1 MNFETII
8 GLEVHVELNT
18 NSKIFSPSSAHFG
31 QEANANT
38 NIIDWSFPGVLPV
51 INKGVIDAGI
61 KASLALNM
69 DIHQEMHFDRKNYFY
84 PDNPKAYQISQFDE
98 PIGYNGWIEV
108 ELEDGSTKKIRIERA
123 HLEEDAGK
131 NTHGT
136 DGYSY
141 VDLNRQGVPLI
152 EIVSE
157 ADMRSPEEAYAYL
170 TALKEVIQYTGISDV
185 KMEEGSMRVD
195 ANISLRPYGQEAF
208 GTKTELKNL
217 NSFNYVRKGLQHE
230 IERQAKILRSGGQIQ
245 QETRRYDEATG
256 ETILM
261 RVKEGAAD
269 YRYFSEPDL
278 PLYEIDNDWIEEIRA
293 ELPEFPKE
301 RRAKYTAEYGL
312 TAYDASQLTATKAT
326 SDFFESAVTK
336 GGDAK
341 QISNWL
347 QGEVA
352 QFLNA
357 ENKTLSEIALT
368 PENLLEMLALIEDGT
383 ISSKIAKKVFVHLAK
398 NGGSAR
404 EYVEKAGL
412 VQISDP
418 DVLIPIIHQVF
429 ADNEAAVADF
439 KSGKRNAD
447 KAFTGFLMKATKGQ
461 ANPQVALKLLAQELQ
476 KLLDN

>member
-8 GLEVHVELNT
+8 GLEVHVELKT
-18 NSKIFSPSSAHFG
+18 NSKIFSPSPAHFG
-31 QEANANT
+31 EEANANT
-38 NIIDWSFPGVLPV
+38 NVIDWSFPGVLPV

-61 KASLALNM
+61 KAALALNM
-69 DIHQEMHFDRKNYFY
+69 DIHKTMHFDRKNYFY

-98 PIGYNGWIEV
+98 PIGYNGSIEI
-108 ELEDGSTKKIRIERA
+108 ELPDGSTKTIRIERA

-170 TALKEVIQYTGISDV
+170 TALKEIIQYTGISDV

-217 NSFNYVRKGLQHE
+217 NSFNYVRKGLAYEQK
-230 IERQAKILRSGGQIQ
+230 RQAEILRSGGRIQ

-261 RVKEGAAD
+261 RVKEGASD
-269 YRYFSEPDL
+269 YRYFPEPDL
-278 PLYEIDNDWIEEIRA
+278 PIFEIDDSWIQAVRN

-301 RRAKYTAEYGL
+301 RRAKYVSMGL
-312 TAYDASQLTATKAT
+312 TDYDAGQLTASKVT
-326 SDFFESAVTK
+326 SDFFEAAIAL

-341 QISNWL
+341 QVSNWL

-352 QFLNA
+352 QYLNT
-357 ENKTLSEIALT
+357 ESKTLDQIALS
-368 PENLLEMLALIEDGT
+368 PENLVEMIGLIADGT

-398 NGGSAR
+398 NGGSAKA
-404 EYVEKAGL
+404 YVEKAGL

-429 ADNEAAVADF
+429 ADNEAAVLDF

-461 ANPQVALKLLAQELQ
+461 ANPQVAQQLLAQELQ
-476 KLLDN
+476 KLLD